1 MCNAEHVSHS
11 QYRLSLQHFYILCRS
26 CNITPQSVASFFFF
40 TWFNIYFILQQCSNF
55 SDSKL
60 TFFEL
65 FEFRWLSLNDWHHAK
80 HLLVQHLH
88 VIWICRSKI
97 TKLELA
103 LCSIRKVSS
112 LCPNPFKGFTL
123 RSESVEGLKGVGDQT
138 TVSWSALLHHY
149 TDAPSSC
156 KESAQRIM
164 GPEVSIS
171 CTLWNPSFRR
181 ALWKGKAW
189 KFLNRMKSKFFLF
202 CQNIYFFI

>member
-1 MCNAEHVSHS
+1 M
-11 QYRLSLQHFYILCRS
+11 QQ
-26 CNITPQSVASFFFF
+26 FFRFKVDF
-40 TWFNIYFILQQCSNF
+40 LWIQL
-55 SDSKL
+55 
-60 TFFEL
+60 
-65 FEFRWLSLNDWHHAK
+65 RHHAN

-88 VIWICRSKI
+88 VIWICRSKF

-103 LCSIRKVSS
+103 LRSIRKVSS

-138 TVSWSALLHHY
+138 TVSWSALLRHY
-149 TDAPSSC
+149 TDVPSSC

-181 ALWKGKAW
+181 ALRSG
-189 KFLNRMKSKFFLF
+189 KFLTLRLGTTLQYGGHDFFHSEVPFGGQYIRFWMHRKNAIKLAWACVSF
-202 CQNIYFFI
+202 LPHSHVNEWKLMDWKV